1 MPVRRLKNFF
11 LGLFIIVV
19 VGTLLF
25 MYLDISEI
33 KRYQQELLKYNWFE
47 PTLIACAG
55 VLIFFGILMFF
66 ATFKPTHKKP
76 GLHRD
81 YEDGHIYITRNS
93 VEKCV
98 YRTIQKYDEV
108 RQPNVISK
116 LYNKKNKSYA
126 TIKADFF
133 VVSDTGQIQ
142 TLTDRIKSDIKEN
155 VEHFSEIPVK
165 NIEINVRDQKSSDT
179 RVL

>member
-25 MYLDISEI
+25 MYLDISQI
-33 KRYQQELLKYNWFE
+33 TSYQQELLKYNWFQ

-55 VLIFFGILMFF
+55 VLIFFGLLMFF
-66 ATFKPTHKKP
+66 AAFKPTHKKP

-93 VEKCV
+93 IEKCV

-108 RQPNVISK
+108 RQPNVIAK
-116 LYNKKNKSYA
+116 LYNKKNNSYA

-133 VVSDTGQIQ
+133 VVSETNGIQ
-142 TLTDRIKSDIKEN
+142 SLTENMKNDIKQN

-165 NIEINVRDQKSSDT
+165 NIEINVRDQKTSDI

>member
-1 MPVRRLKNFF
+1 MRRLKNFF

-25 MYLDISEI
+25 MYLDISQI
-33 KRYQQELLKYNWFE
+33 TSYQQELLKYNWFQ
-47 PTLIACAG
+47 PTLIVCAG
-55 VLIFFGILMFF
+55 VLIFFGLLMFF
-66 ATFKPTHKKP
+66 AAFKPTHKKP

-93 VEKCV
+93 IEKCV

-108 RQPNVISK
+108 RQPNVIAK
-116 LYNKKNKSYA
+116 LYNKKNNSYA

-133 VVSDTGQIQ
+133 VVSETNGIQ
-142 TLTDRIKSDIKEN
+142 SLTENMKNDIKQN

-165 NIEINVRDQKSSDT
+165 NIEINVRDQKTSDT

>member
-1 MPVRRLKNFF
+1 MPVRRLKNFS

-25 MYLDISEI
+25 MYLDISQI
-33 KRYQQELLKYNWFE
+33 SSYQQELLKYNWFQ

-55 VLIFFGILMFF
+55 VLIFFGLLMFF

-93 VEKCV
+93 IEKCI

-108 RQPNVISK
+108 RQPNVIAK
-116 LYNKKNKSYA
+116 LYNKKNNSYA

-133 VVSDTGQIQ
+133 VVSKTNGIQ
-142 TLTDRIKSDIKEN
+142 SLTENMKNDIKQN

-165 NIEINVRDQKSSDT
+165 NIEINVRDQKTSDT